1 MHQCLDDSKREQ
13 FIIENQGLLVG
24 FVNKYCLKYL
34 VRFEY
39 DDLCSIAKIGLVKAA
54 NTYDDS
60 KGGKF
65 STYAYVCMQREFLT
79 FFRRLKIRDA
89 IRTDLSLDETLN
101 DETEHN
107 FFELLGE
114 NDYNEQLDIDDLMN
128 FTNEYLKNKSDSRKR
143 VIIVFVQ
150 HTLFK
155 RKQLRQRELAKLC
168 NVSQPQISRYLK
180 DYGKALQQHC
190 CDSTLA
196 RR

>member
-13 FIIENQGLLVG
+13 FIIENQGLLVS

-39 DDLCSIAKIGLVKAA
+39 DDLCSIAKIGLIKAA
-54 NTYDDS
+54 DTYDKS
-60 KGGKF
+60 KGKF
-65 STYAYVCMQREFLT
+65 STYAYTCMQREFSM
-79 FFRRLKIRDA
+79 FFRRLKTRDA
-89 IRTDLSLDETLN
+89 IRTDLSLDEALN
-101 DETEHN
+101 DETEHSL
-107 FFELLGE
+107 FELIGE

-143 VIIVFVQ
+143 VIIMFVQ
-150 HTLFK
+150 HALFK
-155 RKQLRQRELAKLC
+155 RKQLKQRELVKLC

>member
-13 FIIENQGLLVG
+13 FIIENQGLLVS

-39 DDLCSIAKIGLVKAA
+39 DDLCSIAKIGLIKAA
-54 NTYDDS
+54 DTYDES
-60 KGGKF
+60 KGKF
-65 STYAYVCMQREFLT
+65 STYAYACMQREFSM
-79 FFRRLKIRDA
+79 FFRRLKTRDA
-89 IRTDLSLDETLN
+89 IRTDLSLDEALN
-101 DETEHN
+101 DETEHSL
-107 FFELLGE
+107 FELIGE

-143 VIIVFVQ
+143 VIIMFVQ
-150 HTLFK
+150 HALFK
-155 RKQLRQRELAKLC
+155 RKQLKQRELVKLC
-168 NVSQPQISRYLK
+168 NVSQPQISRYLQ

>member
-13 FIIENQGLLVG
+13 FIVENQGLLVS

-39 DDLCSIAKIGLVKAA
+39 DDLCSIAKIGLIKAA
-54 NTYDDS
+54 NTYDES
-60 KGGKF
+60 KGKF
-65 STYAYVCMQREFLT
+65 STYAYTCMQREFSM
-79 FFRRLKIRDA
+79 FFRRLKTRDA

-107 FFELLGE
+107 FFELIGE

-128 FTNEYLKNKSDSRKR
+128 FTNEYLKNKSELRKR
-143 VIIVFVQ
+143 VIIMFVQ
-150 HTLFK
+150 YTLFK
-155 RKQLRQRELAKLC
+155 RKQLRQQELAKLC
-168 NVSQPQISRYLK
+168 NISQPQISRYLK

-190 CDSTLA
+190 CDSALA

>member
-13 FIIENQGLLVG
+13 FIIENQGLLVS

-39 DDLCSIAKIGLVKAA
+39 DDLCSIAKIGLIKAA
-54 NTYDDS
+54 DTYDES
-60 KGGKF
+60 KGKF
-65 STYAYVCMQREFLT
+65 STYAYTCMQREFSM
-79 FFRRLKIRDA
+79 FFRRLKTRDA
-89 IRTDLSLDETLN
+89 IRTDLSLDEALN
-101 DETEHN
+101 DETEHSL
-107 FFELLGE
+107 FELIGE

-143 VIIVFVQ
+143 VIIMFVQ
-150 HTLFK
+150 HALFK
-155 RKQLRQRELAKLC
+155 RKQLKQRELVKLC
-168 NVSQPQISRYLK
+168 NVSQPQISRYLQ

-190 CDSTLA
+190 CDSALA

>member
-1 MHQCLDDSKREQ
+1 MHQCLDDSKRER
-13 FIIENQGLLVG
+13 FIVENQGLLVS

-34 VRFEY
+34 IRFEY
-39 DDLCSIAKIGLVKAA
+39 DDLCSIAKIGLIKAA
-54 NTYDDS
+54 DTYDES
-60 KGGKF
+60 KGKF
-65 STYAYVCMQREFLT
+65 STYAYTCMQREFSM
-79 FFRRLKIRDA
+79 FFRRLKTRDA
-89 IRTDLSLDETLN
+89 IRTDLSLDEALN

-107 FFELLGE
+107 FFELIGE

-128 FTNEYLKNKSDSRKR
+128 FTNEYLKNKSNSRKR
-143 VIIVFVQ
+143 VIIMFVQ
-150 HTLFK
+150 HALFK

-190 CDSTLA
+190 CDSILA

>member
-13 FIIENQGLLVG
+13 FIIENQGLLVS

-39 DDLCSIAKIGLVKAA
+39 DDLCSIAKIGLIKAA
-54 NTYDDS
+54 DTYDKS
-60 KGGKF
+60 KGKF
-65 STYAYVCMQREFLT
+65 STYAYTCMQREFSM
-79 FFRRLKIRDA
+79 FFRRLKTRDA
-89 IRTDLSLDETLN
+89 IRTDLSLDEALN
-101 DETEHN
+101 DETEHSL
-107 FFELLGE
+107 FELIGE

-143 VIIVFVQ
+143 VIIMFVQ
-150 HTLFK
+150 HALFK
-155 RKQLRQRELAKLC
+155 RKQLKQRELVKLC
-168 NVSQPQISRYLK
+168 NVSQPQISRYLQ